1 MEERKLVCPVKRIE
15 KTNVDFK
22 VDFQDEIMN
31 IKVDVTTKNVIKVI
45 TDFITSKINGG
56 NNNE

>member
-1 MEERKLVCPVKRIE
+1 MEERKLVCPVKRIK

>member
-1 MEERKLVCPVKRIE
+1 MEEKKLICPVKKLE
-15 KTNVDFK
+15 TTNVDFK
-22 VDFQDEIMN
+22 VDFQDEKMN
-31 IKVDVTTKNVIKVI
+31 IKLDVTTKNMIKVI